1 MALVTSIREEHGIP
15 PLKRYF
21 IMFVRGHTVLFSCLL
36 DLVNN
41 NTTRL
46 LLKTAFLRWEV
57 YEWLIGGIYLYDV
70 VNNIAIKVQHMI
82 GLVK

>member
-1 MALVTSIREEHGIP
+1 M
-15 PLKRYF
+15 
-21 IMFVRGHTVLFSCLL
+21 LFLCLL

-57 YEWLIGGIYLYDV
+57 YEWLIGGMFIYLYDV
-70 VNNIAIKVQHMI
+70 VNNTDIKVQHMR
-82 GLVK
+82 GLVNEEIKYW

>member
-1 MALVTSIREEHGIP
+1 M
-15 PLKRYF
+15 
-21 IMFVRGHTVLFSCLL
+21 LFLCLL